1 MLNLN
6 KKITYLR
13 TYPVQWPIFST
24 KNYVKDVDGWW
35 NPVKNKRKKK
45 NVLDTLVTNTLD
57 INTLNT
63 NLVTNKVLDVPRFI
77 IIK

>member
-1 MLNLN
+1 MS
-6 KKITYLR
+6 KRVSYLR

-35 NPVKNKRKKK
+35 NPIKKNKRKKK
-45 NVLDTLVTNTLD
+45 YVFDTLE
-57 INTLNT
+57 NT
-63 NLVTNKVLDVPRFI
+63 NLSEDKKISENINKNVLHVPGTI

>member
-1 MLNLN
+1 MS
-6 KKITYLR
+6 KKVSYLR

-35 NPVKNKRKKK
+35 NPIKKNKRKNNVFDKFENTNTNIYEDKTIYENK
-45 NVLDTLVTNTLD
+45 NVLN
-57 INTLNT
+57 
-63 NLVTNKVLDVPRFI
+63 VPGTI